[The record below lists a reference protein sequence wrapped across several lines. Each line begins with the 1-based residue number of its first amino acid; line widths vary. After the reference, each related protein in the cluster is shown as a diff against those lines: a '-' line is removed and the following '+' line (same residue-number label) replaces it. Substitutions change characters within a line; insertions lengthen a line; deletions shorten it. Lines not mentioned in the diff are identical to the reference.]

1 MESEYIVIANV
12 STSYFSVAR
21 YSGGVKIN
29 GKTFLYCPIRDI
41 LVREDWMKAYQKLDY
56 NQFLE
61 AVKSGVKPELPSN
74 PKSNSRAK
82 KSKDKNNENNPL
94 ETPTLFD

>member
-1 MESEYIVIANV
+1 MLENDYIVIANV

-29 GKTFLYCPIRDI
+29 GKLFLYCPIRDI
-41 LVREDWMKAYQKLDY
+41 LVRDDWMKAYQTLDY
-56 NQFLE
+56 NKFLE

-74 PKSNSRAK
+74 THRGRKAKNKGDKS
-82 KSKDKNNENNPL
+82 SKI
-94 ETPTLFD
+94 ETPSLFD